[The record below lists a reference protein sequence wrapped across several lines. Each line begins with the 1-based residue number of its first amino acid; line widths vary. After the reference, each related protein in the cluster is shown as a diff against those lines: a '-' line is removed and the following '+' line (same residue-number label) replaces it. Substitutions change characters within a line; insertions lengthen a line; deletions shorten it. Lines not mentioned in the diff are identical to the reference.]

1 MTLGEDI
8 GWIFVMD
15 DETIVQGSEAGDG
28 IPRYARIQKI
38 LEERLIEGVYPV
50 GSLIPTEIELAA
62 EFSRR
67 RTPTDRERQIVF

>member
-1 MTLGEDI
+1 MDLEE
-8 GWIFVMD
+8 D
-15 DETIVQGSEAGDG
+15 DETTLRTGDAGDG

-38 LEERLIEGVYPV
+38 LEERLIKGVYPV